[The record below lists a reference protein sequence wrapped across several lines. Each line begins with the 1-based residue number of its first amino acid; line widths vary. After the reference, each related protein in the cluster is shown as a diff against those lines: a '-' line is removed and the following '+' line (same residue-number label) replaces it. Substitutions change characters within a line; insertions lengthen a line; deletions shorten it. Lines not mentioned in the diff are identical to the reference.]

1 MSRALF
7 GLSLSLSWFPHFLL
21 TRESLNLNSERP
33 SWRLS
38 LCGPTT
44 RESGRC
50 SAAQRGLER
59 CARSEIGVLRVLSTS
74 NTSMRTMRGW
84 KGEKLRICVRE
95 TPQVAEDERLSQYS
109 QRVVY
114 LNYSSV
120 LLSIYNEASGLSVR
134 DT

>member
-1 MSRALF
+1 
-7 GLSLSLSWFPHFLL
+7 
-21 TRESLNLNSERP
+21 
-33 SWRLS
+33 
-38 LCGPTT
+38 
-44 RESGRC
+44 
-50 SAAQRGLER
+50 
-59 CARSEIGVLRVLSTS
+59 VLSTS